1 MGEQA
6 MAIVTEVARQ
16 FPVVVL
22 TLGVGWYF
30 MRYIS
35 KQHARELQAK
45 NEEIQRL
52 IERHQLEFERLD
64 NERKQ
69 YYKLFL
75 KEIEPYLKKRS
86 GPEEEPPQKP
96 KAK

>member
-1 MGEQA
+1 MGDQA
-6 MAIVTEVARQ
+6 MGIIMDLVRQ

-52 IERHQLEFERLD
+52 IERHQQEFDRLD
-64 NERKQ
+64 AERKQ

-75 KEIEPYLKKRS
+75 KEIEPYLKKGK
-86 GPEEEPPQKP
+86 GPETDPPHKP
-96 KAK
+96 K